1 MCLGLAIGLGYWA
14 WENFWSW
21 TLHFKGPNKTK
32 NFQLLEGSKGVV
44 ELSVL
49 AHASIG
55 VIRSSKDMF
64 KEAVD
69 GKSLV
74 QKDGSKVRGLSVTS
88 SVWCVFGCWLHGL
101 SLGVFCAFAGLCL
114 FCLVWLLCFG
124 FVELMWFWFPAIVW
138 FVSVFWYVP

>member
-88 SVWCVFGCWLHGL
+88 SGFRGLVLFCGVLGCLLQFGVFLAAGSMGFRWVFFVPLLGCVFFVWCG
-101 SLGVFCAFAGLCL
+101 FCALGLL
-114 FCLVWLLCFG
+114 
-124 FVELMWFWFPAIVW
+124 
-138 FVSVFWYVP
+138 S